1 VLTRVD
7 SFVPNISKPVRA
19 KTISTAGRLM
29 MQNTDTVLDF
39 YRTPHTEKLHVVERW
54 RKVKNGRIIEVVF
67 TVDDPE
73 TQYDRQCAAM

>member
-1 VLTRVD
+1 
-7 SFVPNISKPVRA
+7 
-19 KTISTAGRLM
+19 LM

-54 RKVKNGRIIEVVF
+54 RKIKNGRIIEVVF